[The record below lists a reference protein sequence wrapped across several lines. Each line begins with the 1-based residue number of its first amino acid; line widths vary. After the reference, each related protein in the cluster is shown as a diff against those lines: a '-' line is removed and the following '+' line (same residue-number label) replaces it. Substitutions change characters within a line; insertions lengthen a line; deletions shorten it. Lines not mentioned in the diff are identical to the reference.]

1 VTDTEITESR
11 ILRRLRFAFWSLPG
25 WVGGLSLWL
34 ETLTKHDY
42 NAPIWRADSQGMFL
56 LLLTP
61 ICFTFLLREWFRTPR
76 LSAANHVL
84 FVLLSAPTMI
94 AVLGAMAL
102 VFRRSSAFQWVEM
115 SSLP

>member
-34 ETLTKHDY
+34 ENLTKHDY
-42 NAPIWRADSQGMFL
+42 NGPIWRAASQGMFL

-61 ICFTFLLREWFRTPR
+61 ICVIFLLREWFRTPR
-76 LSAANHVL
+76 LSATDHAL
-84 FVLLSAPTMI
+84 FVILSAPTLI
-94 AVLGAMAL
+94 AVLGVIAL
-102 VFRRSSAFQWVEM
+102 FFQTFIGVPM
-115 SSLP
+115 G